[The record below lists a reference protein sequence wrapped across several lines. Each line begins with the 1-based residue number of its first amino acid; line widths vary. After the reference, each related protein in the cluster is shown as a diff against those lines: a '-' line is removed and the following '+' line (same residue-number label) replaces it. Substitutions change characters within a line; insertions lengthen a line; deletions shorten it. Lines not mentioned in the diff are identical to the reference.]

1 MTKQIAVFIGSGSQ
15 KSNSQLVVNYLQ
27 TVAPK
32 SIELVPYPIAD
43 LPLYDRDSDAQSPE
57 SYTRL
62 RQAIAAA
69 DGVLWV
75 TPEHN
80 GTVSAM
86 LKNAI
91 DIGSRPLG
99 QSQWIG
105 KKLGIITVSAGM
117 TGGVGTADLLRAVAS
132 RKFVSMPTYHVSAS
146 IANVSSAFNEQGELV
161 NESVQRVL
169 KEFIEGYAAFV
180 A

>member
-1 MTKQIAVFIGSGSQ
+1 MSKKIAVFIGSGSQ
-15 KSNSQLVVNYLQ
+15 NSNSYLVVKYLQ
-27 TVAPK
+27 RIAPK
-32 SIELVPYPIAD
+32 SLSLEIYPIAD

-80 GTVSAM
+80 GTLSAM

-146 IANVSSAFNEQGELV
+146 IANVSSAFNEQGELI
-161 NESVQRVL
+161 NESVQRLL
-169 KEFIEGYAAFV
+169 KEFIEGYAQFV